1 MKLLISASSIH
12 KAEIMLNNHFY
23 STTYQIIDNKVFF
36 KSPLQQ
42 NENLS
47 FKLKGS
53 KYQVYSV

>member
-1 MKLLISASSIH
+1 MELLISASSIQ
-12 KAEIMLNNHFY
+12 KSETMLNNHFY

-36 KSPLQQ
+36 KNPLQQ

-53 KYQVYSV
+53 KYQIYSI